1 MGKNIIDVT
10 KKLVE
15 ASGHIAY
22 CFHDLDTYV
31 TNAAAYITAGVEKGE
46 HVLVVENN
54 KIIPMIHKKLCPVL
68 TDEQRP
74 LVLMEDNFTFYFLHK
89 TFNPVRIYDHFAKST
104 APYLKDGNNSVRTWG
119 HIEWATAQNVEAVG
133 QYEKELNR
141 QFPNHSITA
150 VCAYDE
156 RQVTHKLK
164 SVLAE
169 THEYIMSDHDWER
182 N

>member
-1 MGKNIIDVT
+1 MGENIMNVT

-22 CFHDLDTYV
+22 CFHDLDTYI
-31 TNAAAYITAGVEKGE
+31 TNAAAFVIAGVEKGE

-54 KIIPMIHKKLCPVL
+54 KITPMIHKKLCAVL
-68 TDEQRP
+68 TDEQRS
-74 LVLMEDNFTFYFLHK
+74 LVLMEDNFMFYFLHQ
-89 TFNPVRIYDHFAKST
+89 TFNPVRIYDHFVKLT
-104 APYLKDGNNSVRTWG
+104 APYLIDGSNGVRTWG
-119 HIEWATAQNVEAVG
+119 HVQWATDENIQAVG

-141 QFPNHSITA
+141 QLANHPITA

-156 RQVTHKLK
+156 KQVTPELK
-164 SVLAE
+164 SMLIE
-169 THEYIMSDHDWER
+169 TREYMMTDFDWEK